1 MNLFVHKH
9 ESEYIVCEMAAKL
22 SRMRWVKQCHVSEM
36 RSGHNR
42 FDVSTKHFILHG
54 RRVEFSDV
62 AQYTAV
68 VLDYHVPRKSIV
80 LESQKEFEAKLDT
93 L

>member
-1 MNLFVHKH
+1 
-9 ESEYIVCEMAAKL
+9 
-22 SRMRWVKQCHVSEM
+22 MRYD
-36 RSGHNR
+36 HNR
-42 FDVSTKHFILHG
+42 FDVSTKHFILHE

-68 VLDYHVPRKSIV
+68 VLDYHAPRKSIA
-80 LESQKEFEAKLDT
+80 LESQNEFEAKLHT